1 MSLFLAGEIMI
12 LLKMFNPVLIS
23 ENILIK
29 WYLFE
34 FVDKYKSGNKIF
46 KKDLLYCLRGFVV
59 YNIFFYL

>member
-1 MSLFLAGEIMI
+1 MI